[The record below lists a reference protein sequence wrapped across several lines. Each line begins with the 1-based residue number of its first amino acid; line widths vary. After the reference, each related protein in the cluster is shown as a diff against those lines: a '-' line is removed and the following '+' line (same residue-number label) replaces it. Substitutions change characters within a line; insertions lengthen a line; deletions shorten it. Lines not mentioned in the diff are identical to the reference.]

1 VRLTPAGGAVL
12 IGSVV
17 LYTLGLA
24 VGYGE
29 LHVIAIAGLV
39 VLLLAVGW
47 TAWRPGIELER
58 AVVPPR
64 VVRGEPAEAQL
75 TITNPGRRSLPPL
88 LARDQVGNRP
98 VDALLPRTAAGTTCR
113 ASFPLPTAR
122 RGVVDVGP
130 LRVLRQD
137 PLGLTQS
144 SKVYGDVETLW
155 VYPRVHRVAPLS
167 SGKRRD
173 LEGPTQD
180 GVEGTVTFHALREY
194 VTGDDLRLIHWRST
208 ARTGTLMVRQQAD
221 PSQPQT
227 TIVLD
232 TQVRSYEGDA
242 FEDAVE
248 AAASLVVASTS
259 RRFPVRLLT
268 GGGLLAT
275 GQGRGSRSGGTS
287 GAAALLEHLTPL
299 QPSDA
304 GSLAE
309 AAGRLATQP
318 GGNTLVVIS
327 GTPDPMDLMA
337 VETLRNRYLTM
348 AVLRFQPG
356 VVPGLSWDQ
365 GVVDLVAPTSETFA
379 ALWNDRT

>member
-1 VRLTPAGGAVL
+1 VRLTPVGRSVLGGSL
-12 IGSVV
+12 V
-17 LYTLGLA
+17 LYALGWGL
-24 VGYGE
+24 GYSE
-29 LHVIAIAGLV
+29 LHVLAVAGLL
-39 VLLLAVGW
+39 VLLLAVAW
-47 TAWRPGIELER
+47 TWWRPGVELER

-64 VVRGEPAEAQL
+64 VVRGEPAVAEL
-75 TITNPGRRSLPPL
+75 TLTNPGRRSLPPL
-88 LARDQVGNRP
+88 MARDRVGDRP
-98 VDALLPRTAAGTTCR
+98 VDALLPRTPAGSTCR

-130 LRVLRQD
+130 LSIVRQD

-144 SKVYGDVETLW
+144 SKSYGTTETLW
-155 VYPRVHRVAPLS
+155 VYPKVHRVAPLS

-173 LEGPTQD
+173 LEGPTHD
-180 GVEGTVTFHALREY
+180 GASGSITFHALREY

-232 TQVRSYEGDA
+232 TQTGSYEGDA

-268 GGGLLAT
+268 GSGLLAS
-275 GQGRGSRSGGTS
+275 GLGRGGRSGGS
-287 GAAALLEHLTPL
+287 SSAASLLEHLTPL
-299 QPSDA
+299 QPSDS
-304 GSLAE
+304 GSLSS
-309 AAGRLATQP
+309 AAARLATQP
-318 GGNTLVVIS
+318 GGNTLVIIT
-327 GTPDPMDLMA
+327 GQPDPTDLMA

-356 VVPGLSWDQ
+356 VSPGLSWDQ
-365 GVVDLVAPTSETFA
+365 GVVDLVAPSAETFA

>member
-1 VRLTPAGGAVL
+1 VRLTSVGWSVL
-12 IGSVV
+12 VGSVV
-17 LYTLGLA
+17 LYVAGLGF
-24 VGYGE
+24 GYEE
-29 LHVIAIAGLV
+29 LHVMATAGLLMV
-39 VLLLAVGW
+39 VLAVAW
-47 TAWRPGIELER
+47 TWWRPGVELER

-88 LARDQVGNRP
+88 RARDQVGGRP

-113 ASFPLPTAR
+113 ASFPLPTER
-122 RGVVDVGP
+122 RGVVEVGP
-130 LRVLRQD
+130 LQVVRQD
-137 PLGLTQS
+137 PLALTQS
-144 SKVYGDVETLW
+144 ARTYGTTETLW

-173 LEGPTQD
+173 LEGPTHD
-180 GVEGTVTFHALREY
+180 GASGSITFHALREY

-232 TQVRSYEGDA
+232 TLRSSYEGDA

-259 RRFPVRLLT
+259 RRFPVRLHT

-275 GQGRGSRSGGTS
+275 GQGRGGRAGGAS
-287 GAAALLEHLTPL
+287 GAASLLEHLTPL
-299 QPSDA
+299 QTGDTS
-304 GSLAE
+304 SLVE
-309 AAGRLATQP
+309 AATRLSTQS
-318 GGNTLVVIS
+318 GGNTLVIIS
-327 GTPDPMDLMA
+327 GNPDPTDLMA

-356 VVPGLSWDQ
+356 VAPGLAWDQ
-365 GVVDLVAPTSETFA
+365 GVVDLVAPDAESFA